1 MLPYCRMRLPEN
13 PNAHFQVAF
22 AAMKERENRQTEPSI
37 RLARKSPKGTVFG
50 ACKAFCFSGRE
61 NKCWEMQIC
70 ACVQAQ
76 RILYLSHQVPPLC
89 KEKRMQFSFG
99 YRPYFS
105 AKGGIIFL
113 LQQRRLAG
121 SRLAMVGRGATQHF
135 SGSLYAGIEKHSK

>member
-1 MLPYCRMRLPEN
+1 MRLPEN

-22 AAMKERENRQTEPSI
+22 AAMKERKNRQTEPSI

-76 RILYLSHQVPPLC
+76 RILYLSHQVPLC
-89 KEKRMQFSFG
+89 ARKSGCSFHSDTA
-99 YRPYFS
+99 R
-105 AKGGIIFL
+105 IFL
-113 LQQRRLAG
+113 PKEELFFVATAPL
-121 SRLAMVGRGATQHF
+121 GRKQACHGWTGRNAAF
-135 SGSLYAGIEKHSK
+135 FR